1 MGIAHQIT
9 KWYSNFKGLDK
20 RNSPLS
26 SSSQHATEIENALYR
41 KSGAI
46 NKRYGYHG
54 KVPSQGGYGLTV
66 FDNVNML
73 TGAVNQELIT
83 LDQNLWKKE
92 EDSFTISYS
101 GTETPAYSIEVN
113 PDTSNFKLTLYT
125 NGTQVWAYDLGTGI
139 SDTNPIAT
147 LESTLNA
154 TTSVTKFSATKT
166 GSGLTSAAFFTPVS
180 ITDFSGSSV
189 SLPYYKWTEIQ
200 TANSAITNSFTI
212 DTNNSSFEN
221 ASFASINSVLFIASE
236 GNPLMKYDGSRVYKA
251 GMPKPVTPTLA
262 TASGSNG
269 KDHGY
274 YMYRITYQFEDAK
287 GNLIEGTIS
296 EPGTDSSDNTY
307 VYVSNSSHDTVTVT
321 LPTLADSEGFNTSD
335 PSKLKIRIWRT
346 NHQDSPPA
354 AGDEFT
360 QAFYLL
366 GSVNNGTASFPD
378 TFTDKSADT
387 EFYSFPSNDPDL
399 PVENCKY
406 VTVHQNMLFLSGNK
420 AKPNT
425 VYYSDILA
433 PEGFPSTDN
442 AFDIDSGLGQVITG
456 ISSLSSTFFVFHKNS
471 IHAVTGDVG
480 SDIFKVDLV
489 SNEGGIGCE
498 AFHTIQELKGNLV
511 FLSEKGMYGI
521 SRVGELVEISSIISP
536 DFESISKSF
545 NFKKAIIFNWVDKEL
560 LMLHLPVEQAATG
573 PKLATSTDSEIF
585 IFDYYRQAWLKWSNV
600 DFSGGIVNLNKKIY
614 FSERRRD
621 TSGTLKSVCYRFS
634 DTQNTNDYNDHNKP
648 IKFIYKTNWEIMG
661 QPSIFKKFLRLK
673 LFALTAQENFESET
687 FKIKADIQKNFST
700 SIDASITY
708 DFGLASAGGW
718 GAFKWGTASWG
729 SPLLEQMKSKLP
741 TGKCKSLRVCFSNSE
756 ASQNVLLTGY
766 EMEVAA
772 PYRAEIKE

>member
-54 KVPSQGGYGLTV
+54 KVPNQGGYGLTV

-101 GTETPAYSIEVN
+101 GTETPAYSIEVDSN
-113 PDTSNFKLTLYT
+113 TSNFKLTLYT
-125 NGTQVWAYDLGTGI
+125 NGTQVWAYDLGTGT

-166 GSGLTSAAFFTPVS
+166 GSGSTSAAFFTPVS

-189 SLPYYKWTEIQ
+189 SLPYYKWTKIQ

-221 ASFASINSVLFIASE
+221 ASFASINSALFIASE

-251 GMPKPVTPTLA
+251 GMKKGVTPTLNTNA
-262 TASGSNG
+262 VPGNLAAG
-269 KDHGY
+269 DY
-274 YMYRITYQFEDAK
+274 LYRLTYQFEDAK

-296 EPGTDSSDNTY
+296 D
-307 VYVSNSSHDTVTVT
+307 HLQVTSGASKQVT
-321 LPTLADSEGFNTSD
+321 LNLTSVLDSEGFNTSD
-335 PSKLKIRIWRT
+335 ASKLKIRVWRT
-346 NHQDSPPA
+346 NKIASYT

-360 QAFYLL
+360 QTFYLV
-366 GSVNNGTASFPD
+366 GSVNNGTATILD
-378 TFTDKSADT
+378 DVEEYSADI

-442 AFDIDSGLGQVITG
+442 AFDVDSGLGQVITG

-511 FLSEKGMYGI
+511 FLSEKGIYGV

-545 NFKKAIIFNWVDKEL
+545 NFKKAVAFNWGDKEL
-560 LMLHLPVEQAATG
+560 LILHLPVEQAATG

-600 DFSGGIVNLNKKIY
+600 DFSGGIVNLDKKIY
-614 FSERRRD
+614 FSERRTD
-621 TSGTLKSVCYRFS
+621 TSGVLKSVCYRFS

-687 FKIKADIQKNFST
+687 FKIKADIQKNFSN

>member
-54 KVPSQGGYGLTV
+54 KVPNQGGYGLTV

-200 TANSAITNSFTI
+200 TANSAISNPFTI

-251 GMPKPVTPTLA
+251 GMKKGVAPTLNTNA
-262 TASGSNG
+262 VAGNLAAG
-269 KDHGY
+269 DY
-274 YMYRITYQFEDAK
+274 LYRLTYQFEDAK

-296 EPGTDSSDNTY
+296 D
-307 VYVSNSSHDTVTVT
+307 HLKVTSGASKQVT
-321 LPTLADSEGFNTSD
+321 LDLTSVLDSEGFNTSD
-335 PSKLKIRIWRT
+335 ASKLKIRVWRT
-346 NHQDSPPA
+346 NKIASYT

-360 QAFYLL
+360 QTFYLV
-366 GSVNNGTASFPD
+366 GSVNNGTATILD
-378 TFTDKSADT
+378 NVEEYSADI

-545 NFKKAIIFNWVDKEL
+545 NFKKAVAFNWVDKEL

-648 IKFIYKTNWEIMG
+648 IKFVYKTNWEIMG

-718 GAFKWGTASWG
+718 GAFQWGTASWG

>member
-66 FDNVNML
+66 FDNVDMS

-113 PDTSNFKLTLYT
+113 PDTSNFKLTLYA

-189 SLPYYKWTEIQ
+189 SLPYYKWTKIQ

-251 GMPKPVTPTLA
+251 GMKKGVAPTLNTNA
-262 TASGSNG
+262 IAGNLAAG
-269 KDHGY
+269 DY
-274 YMYRITYQFEDAK
+274 LYRLTYQFEDAK

-296 EPGTDSSDNTY
+296 D
-307 VYVSNSSHDTVTVT
+307 HLKVTSGASKQVT
-321 LPTLADSEGFNTSD
+321 LNLTSILDSEGFNTSD
-335 PSKLKIRIWRT
+335 ASKLKIRVWRT
-346 NHQDSPPA
+346 NKIASYT

-360 QAFYLL
+360 QTFYLV
-366 GSVNNGTASFPD
+366 GSVNNGTATILD
-378 TFTDKSADT
+378 NVEAYTTDT

-442 AFDIDSGLGQVITG
+442 SFDIDSGLGQVITG

-545 NFKKAIIFNWVDKEL
+545 NFKKAVAFNWVDKEL

-648 IKFIYKTNWEIMG
+648 IKFVYKTNWEIMG
-661 QPSIFKKFLRLK
+661 QPSVFKKFLRLK

-718 GAFKWGTASWG
+718 GAFQWGTASWG